1 MRIQV
6 SARGCYFFC
15 RLAGRGSTLPILRRI
30 LYEAGL
36 ANERENLAPNF
47 LFTPLSALIMC
58 RFCVRAVWVCA
69 WQGLLFNFSERSP
82 LKTCSLPTGV
92 TWSGSKQTAI
102 ERTSD
107 RTKQRKKREKS
118 VRWKSSLSLEIIKEI
133 SSPTH
138 THTGTLSDGSYPL
151 QIIILIAA
159 LSIWD
164 AASVL
169 PGVGQHFKVG
179 KVKCKLISPF
189 NLTTARESRAAQ
201 HIKPCI
207 FMDGHD
213 SFPVRFWLEVQKVRR
228 QAGPVQ

>member
-107 RTKQRKKREKS
+107 RTKQWKKREKS

-138 THTGTLSDGSYPL
+138 THTQARWVTEANLYRLLSLSRHYRFEMLLQYCPASGNTLR
-151 QIIILIAA
+151 
-159 LSIWD
+159 W
-164 AASVL
+164 
-169 PGVGQHFKVG
+169 G
-179 KVKCKLISPF
+179 K
-189 NLTTARESRAAQ
+189 
-201 HIKPCI
+201 
-207 FMDGHD
+207 
-213 SFPVRFWLEVQKVRR
+213 
-228 QAGPVQ
+228 